1 MSARVLLLSTLLGC
15 VPAEPTT
22 PAPRASTT
30 TASLPPLE
38 GCGAGRVL
46 GHTRL
51 DGAPA
56 TLLTIGAHR
65 VLVRDDLEGVAVS
78 EPGPTIVAT
87 AEVEGGWIFE
97 LADGSFATSSEPLGA
112 LAPFVVDVPEREATW
127 FADPSAPPRIH
138 RGVLAVVRRDRV
150 YEIDLAGARTI
161 ETEWP
166 VTDVLA
172 LGGDERLV
180 GLVGG
185 GLMRGPWDA
194 LRPVPLRSPWRD
206 WRVHFGRVAV
216 RAGPEWVELDDAS
229 LAPRPSRCLLR
240 AKPRAARERV
250 LLALFDRDLRESP
263 SQPTPLIARRRVRL
277 DGAESVVLRG
287 LLFRRAADGAL
298 SVASLGWRPRDG
310 ARVAAMRLAGS
321 GAVLAPEGACEPLG
335 SDDSGWWIQCGRSL
349 ARVGDDDR
357 VLHRRGR
364 VPLRGVIGWWGPCD
378 DGPAPQEPPDE
389 DGQAACVV
397 GGSGE
402 LREVRLVET
411 PVATCGSTL
420 YTTAPGRT
428 HAQSLVDGS
437 SRELLIEARSYG
449 VCLPDDGFVVRSRE
463 GLVVWRDEPVEHA
476 VPFAEGDGVLHASGR
491 GELAISFGRTVGYSA
506 DEGRTWRLVELGFE
520 DELRCGARCEVVS
533 ARGRRGVET
542 LPESDVREVR
552 YVGGPEPYPG
562 RRPSG
567 STTPRRSLWC
577 ERSEPES
584 AQARPGDVVGTVS
597 NGVVVEEHG
606 TFFLV
611 TGERRVPLPE
621 PPGQDPTACR
631 GYGRWMSS
639 AYATE
644 DDAGRVVVLTSV
656 CESRLVRYTRE
667 GRIVDARRLLP
678 GATLSLHEGEP
689 HLVFAISVDETTR
702 VIAYPI
708 DPRAPPRIWSLDS
721 RARRICRDGERGTWS
736 RHGAEYLEDAGV
748 QGEAVLEITGDDACV
763 SELRAHEGF
772 LVARDGRLD
781 GDIVVRGVRRRVR
794 CNLAR

>member
-1 MSARVLLLSTLLGC
+1 MTARVLLLSTLLGC
-15 VPAEPTT
+15 VPSEPTT
-22 PAPRASTT
+22 PAPRTSTPHV
-30 TASLPPLE
+30 SLAPLE

-56 TLLTIGAHR
+56 TLLAIGAHR
-65 VLVRDDLEGVAVS
+65 VLVRDDLGGVAVS

-97 LADGSFATSSEPLGA
+97 LADGSFATSSKPLGA
-112 LAPFVVDVPEREATW
+112 LTPFVVDVPERETTW
-127 FADPSAPPRIH
+127 FVDPSAPPRIH

-150 YEIDLAGARTI
+150 YEIDLTGARTI

-172 LGGDERLV
+172 LGGAERLV

-185 GLMRGPWDA
+185 GLMRGPWEA

-216 RAGPEWVELDDAS
+216 RAGPEWVDLDDAP

-250 LLALFDRDLRESP
+250 LLELFDRDLRERP
-263 SQPTPLIARRRVRL
+263 SEPTPLIARRRVRL
-277 DGAESVVLRG
+277 DGAESVVLGG

-298 SVASLGWRPRDG
+298 SAASLGWRPRDG
-310 ARVAAMRLAGS
+310 ARAAAMRLAGS

-335 SDDSGWWIQCGRSL
+335 SDDSGWWIRCGRSL

-364 VPLRGVIGWWGPCD
+364 VPLRGVVGWWGPCG
-378 DGPAPQEPPDE
+378 DGPAPQPPDLE
-389 DGQAACVV
+389 GQAACVV
-397 GGSGE
+397 DGAGE
-402 LREVRLVET
+402 PRDIRLVGT

-420 YTTAPGRT
+420 YTTTPGRT
-428 HAQSLVDGS
+428 LAQSLVDGS
-437 SRELLIEARSYG
+437 SREILIEVRSYG
-449 VCLPDDGFVVRSRE
+449 VCLPDDGFVARSRE

-491 GELAISFGRTVGYSA
+491 GELTISFGRTVGYSA
-506 DEGRTWRLVELGFE
+506 DEGRTWRLAELGFE

-533 ARGRRGVET
+533 ARGRRGVDT
-542 LPESDVREVR
+542 LPVSDVREVE
-552 YVGGPEPYPG
+552 YVEGSGPYPG
-562 RRPSG
+562 RRPPEPS
-567 STTPRRSLWC
+567 RRWRSLWC
-577 ERSEPES
+577 ERFEAES
-584 AQARPGDVVGTVS
+584 AEARPRDIVGTLS
-597 NGVVVEEHG
+597 NGVVVEEDG
-606 TFFLV
+606 AFVLV
-611 TGERRVPLPE
+611 TGERRVPLRE

-631 GYGRWMSS
+631 GCGTWMSS

-644 DDAGRVVVLTSV
+644 DEAGRVVVLTSV
-656 CESRLVRYTRE
+656 CESQLVRYTRD
-667 GRIVDARRLLP
+667 GQFVDVRRLLP

-689 HLVFAISVDETTR
+689 HLVFASSVDETTR

-708 DPRAPPRIWSLDS
+708 DPSAPPRLWSLAP

-736 RHGAEYLEDAGV
+736 WHGAEYLEDAEV
-748 QGEAVLEITGDDACV
+748 RGEAVLEITGDDVCV
-763 SELRAHEGF
+763 SELHAHAGS
-772 LVARDGRLD
+772 LVARDGRLE
-781 GDIVVRGVRRRVR
+781 GEIVVRGVRRRVR